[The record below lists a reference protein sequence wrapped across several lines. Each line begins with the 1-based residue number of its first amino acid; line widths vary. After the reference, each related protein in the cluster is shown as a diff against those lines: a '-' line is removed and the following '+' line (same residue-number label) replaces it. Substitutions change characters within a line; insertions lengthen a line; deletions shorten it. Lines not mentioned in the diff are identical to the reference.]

1 MKLRF
6 DFTKT
11 DNTIMSSNA
20 IDLPTSDIKVMSEE
34 LSYTTTI
41 TNIMRTNKRSKAEMT
56 FISPNTD
63 SDVGHPFGLNVGGVS
78 YSDLLYMIAFIEL
91 GDDHMSGTLNIVAF
105 SLNGDFIVRT
115 FSISALSAPIIAPLN
130 SKPVFAYYTLTEEY

>member
-11 DNTIMSSNA
+11 DNTIMSSNV

-41 TNIMRTNKRSKAEMT
+41 TNVMRTNKRSKAEMF
-56 FISPNTD
+56 FISPNTE
-63 SDVGHPFGLNVGGVS
+63 SDVGHPFGLNCGGVS
-78 YSDLLYMIAFIEL
+78 YSGLLYLNVFIAL
-91 GDDHMSGTLNIVAF
+91 GDDHMSGIVQMVGF
-105 SLNGDFIVRT
+105 TSNLEFIVRA
-115 FSISALSAPIIAPLN
+115 FSIDGLTAPIIAPLN
-130 SKPVFAYYTLTEEY
+130 SKPVSAYYTLTEEY